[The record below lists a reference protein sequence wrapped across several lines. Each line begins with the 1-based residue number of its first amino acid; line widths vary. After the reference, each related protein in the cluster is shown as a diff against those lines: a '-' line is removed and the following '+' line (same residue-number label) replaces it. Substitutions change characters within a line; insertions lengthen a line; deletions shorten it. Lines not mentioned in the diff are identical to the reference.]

1 MSNGNK
7 SEHGMSL
14 IVKTI
19 TAWLKGFI
27 FLFGVY
33 VVVYGHLTPGGG
45 FAGGVI
51 VASAFVLLM
60 LAEGRAKT
68 MSTLSTG
75 IASELDSVGALIFLG
90 VALVG
95 LLRAGVFFKN
105 FISTPEASHFKLL
118 SAGTMLISNMGIGLK
133 VGMALFM
140 VFVMLSALRVTLRD
154 NDREMIRR
162 GKK

>member
-1 MSNGNK
+1 MSNGK
-7 SEHGMSL
+7 ESQHGMSL

-33 VVVYGHLTPGGG
+33 TVLYGHLTPGGG

-51 VASAFVLLM
+51 VAGAFVLLM
-60 LAEGRAKT
+60 LAEGQQKALK
-68 MSTLSTG
+68 TLSTG

-90 VALVG
+90 VAVAG
-95 LLRAGVFFKN
+95 MITTGVFFKN
-105 FISTPEASHFKLL
+105 YIVTPETSHFQLL
-118 SAGTMLISNMGIGLK
+118 SAGTMLISNLGISLK

-140 VFVMLSALRVTLRD
+140 VFVMLSALRVTLRGD
-154 NDREMIRR
+154 DREMIRR